1 MHGGFHFTGTW
12 DWTAYLSTSASIEL
26 IQQYYGG
33 LEVMQR
39 RNCALKVEAV
49 QLLAK
54 KWGWP
59 LFDEDADCDNGG
71 DEVAGATDRITIVPL
86 QYTPP
91 NMCVVR
97 LPSFL
102 QNDAYYDGWEVMSRW
117 LFVARGIETKTSL
130 FERGDVGVATRDG
143 GTGDERSLWIRL
155 TVQVYTELSDVE
167 MLADA
172 VLSLKDVVWSDVIE
186 KYEWPSDNRER

>member
-1 MHGGFHFTGTW
+1 
-12 DWTAYLSTSASIEL
+12 
-26 IQQYYGG
+26 
-33 LEVMQR
+33 
-39 RNCALKVEAV
+39 
-49 QLLAK
+49 
-54 KWGWP
+54 
-59 LFDEDADCDNGG
+59 
-71 DEVAGATDRITIVPL
+71 
-86 QYTPP
+86 
-91 NMCVVR
+91 MCVVR